1 MKKST
6 TALSLAALIAA
17 GGIYYTATTAAG
29 AFAAVG
35 TDERAGG
42 AVSSTGPATAP
53 VFVAIPGPSSDA
65 TPFTGLDPVAVDDK
79 RDVRCY
85 YRADLTSEYRT
96 PGSPESPRPPFVG
109 TGIEEVGFD
118 AKTNPTPE
126 DASSGLLQVSD
137 PINQCSRV
145 WDLGGMILNG
155 INDDLVP
162 ERFIAPPPG
171 VPAEHTPG
179 SGKDQNGKPLYD
191 DPSIRTFGNFI
202 PFLTECVVEGK
213 VSVIPGT
220 ADVCNELG
228 VPALAKT

>member
-17 GGIYYTATTAAG
+17 GGIYYTSTTVAS
-29 AFAAVG
+29 AFAAETIQHAPG
-35 TDERAGG
+35 PA
-42 AVSSTGPATAP
+42 SSTGPATAP
-53 VFVAIPGPSSDA
+53 VFVAIPGPSTDA
-65 TPFTGLDPVAVDDK
+65 TPLAALDPVAVEDK
-79 RDVRCY
+79 RFIRCY
-85 YRADLTSEYRT
+85 YRADLTSEYQI
-96 PGSPESPRPPFVG
+96 PGSPESPRPPFIG

-126 DASSGLLQVSD
+126 DPSSGLLQVSD

-145 WDLGGMILNG
+145 WDGGMILEG

-162 ERFIAPPPG
+162 EGFISPPPG
-171 VPAEHTPG
+171 VPAEHTSTPG
-179 SGKDQNGKPLYD
+179 SGKDQNGNPLYT

-228 VPALAKT
+228 VPTLAKT